1 MGNLLVSILI
11 FLTGS
16 ALLFAFLNQY
26 DRIAVFGLPII
37 PLTLLLVYLN
47 QKKNFFKL

>member
-1 MGNLLVSILI
+1 MGKAIVSILI

-16 ALLFAFLNQY
+16 ALLFAFLNQPGY
-26 DRIAVFGLPII
+26 IGAFGVPII
-37 PLTLLLVYLN
+37 PLTILLVYLN